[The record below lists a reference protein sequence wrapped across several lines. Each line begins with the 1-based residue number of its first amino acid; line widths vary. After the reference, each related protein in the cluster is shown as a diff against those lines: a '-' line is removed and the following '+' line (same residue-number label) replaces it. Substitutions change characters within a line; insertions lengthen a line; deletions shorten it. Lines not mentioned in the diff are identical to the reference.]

1 MDKTKIL
8 FSRDK
13 NGHICR
19 NQVRQPIQDLV
30 SLIETGQLSYAEAQ
44 RMYKLTSSTLTN
56 WMRRY
61 GKDPVFQVG
70 NRRSREEKVGILLS
84 VSRDGLTL
92 MEASRKYQ
100 VSTSAIEKWRK
111 ELCFADLSQKQD
123 SKGMADNTE
132 GEKES
137 KQQIEGL
144 KLKVLAL
151 ETMLDIAERELN
163 FPIRKK
169 YGTKQ

>member
-1 MDKTKIL
+1 MDKTEIL

-13 NGHICR
+13 NGHISR
-19 NQVRQPIQDLV
+19 SQPRQPIQDLV
-30 SLIETGQLSYAEAQ
+30 SVIETGQLSFTEAKK
-44 RMYKLTSSTLTN
+44 MYKITSPTLTR
-56 WMRRY
+56 WMRIY
-61 GKDPVFQVG
+61 GKDPVFQTT
-70 NRRSREEKVGILLS
+70 NRRSREEKVEILLA
-84 VSRDGLTL
+84 VSKDGLTL

-123 SKGMADNTE
+123 RKGMVDNSE

-137 KQQIEGL
+137 RQEIAEL
-144 KLKVLAL
+144 KMKVLAL
-151 ETMLDIAERELN
+151 ETMLDIAERELS